1 MMGAHL
7 SGSDGSSGKPNIPL
21 LLPSGAGILSAK
33 VKAIHE
39 ISRLIWLEQRLN
51 HQGQSDAVGSRHQEA
66 DVERIGQEAALW
78 FAEGQA
84 QQQALLTASKHGR

>member
-1 MMGAHL
+1 MAPAGSQHTAAL
-7 SGSDGSSGKPNIPL
+7 AERSGN
-21 LLPSGAGILSAK
+21 LSAK

-51 HQGQSDAVGSRHQEA
+51 QQGQNDAVGSRHQEA

-84 QQQALLTASKHGR
+84 QQEALLTASKHG